1 MNAGHEVSVFSRT
14 AAKCAP
20 LVERGAFPAATP
32 AEASCNADVV
42 FTMVGTPI
50 DVETVILG
58 DQGVLSALDPGAVVV
73 DCTTS
78 TPSLAVQVAAWA
90 AAQGAHSLDAPVS
103 GGDVG
108 AEAGT
113 LSIMCGGSEV
123 AMSKTLPLL
132 ELMGRPRRMGGPG
145 AGQHTKMA
153 NQILACSNMIGMTE
167 SLLYARK
174 AGLDTEG
181 VIAAIGSGAAGSWL
195 INNLGLR
202 QSRGD
207 FAPGFM
213 IEHMAKDLGIAL
225 AEANRMQLE
234 LPGLELA
241 ERLYAGLMLQGHGKD
256 GTQALVLAL
265 DDMLHQDER

>member
-1 MNAGHEVSVFSRT
+1 MVGHLMNAGHEVSVFSRT

-153 NQILACSNMIGMTE
+153 NQVAGVNHTQPHLSPAPQPASSPIASQPIPSRR
-167 SLLYARK
+167 SLP
-174 AGLDTEG
+174 
-181 VIAAIGSGAAGSWL
+181 
-195 INNLGLR
+195 
-202 QSRGD
+202 
-207 FAPGFM
+207 AP
-213 IEHMAKDLGIAL
+213 
-225 AEANRMQLE
+225 
-234 LPGLELA
+234 
-241 ERLYAGLMLQGHGKD
+241 
-256 GTQALVLAL
+256 T
-265 DDMLHQDER
+265 